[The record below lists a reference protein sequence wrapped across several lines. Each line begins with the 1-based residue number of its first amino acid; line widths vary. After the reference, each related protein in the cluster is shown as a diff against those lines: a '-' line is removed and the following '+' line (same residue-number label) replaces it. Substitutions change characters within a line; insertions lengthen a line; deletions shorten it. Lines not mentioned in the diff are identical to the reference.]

1 MLTYEPLERYLAQQI
16 GDEVAMTFE
25 EFERIIGQKLP
36 PSAHKRNEWWTNNA
50 DHHSQAKAWLS
61 AGFEAA
67 DVIRKAKKLIFRRMK
82 STKPLAN
89 GMEDAPREFRQAE
102 SKQPRRHPAFGALK
116 GTFTI
121 EPGYDLT
128 TPSMDADELA
138 EMDANL
144 DRTADL
150 IEAGMKRKPL

>member
-1 MLTYEPLERYLAQQI
+1 LAQQI
-16 GDEVAMTFE
+16 GDEVPMTFE

-67 DVIRKAKKLIFRRMK
+67 DVVRKAKKLIFKRMK

-89 GMEDAPREFRQAE
+89 GMEDATREFKHAE
-102 SKQPRRHPAFGALK
+102 PKSRRHPLIGAMK

-121 EPGYDLT
+121 EPGFDLT
-128 TPSMDADELA
+128 SPMFDPDELA
-138 EMDANL
+138 EWEANL
-144 DRTADL
+144 DRTADM
-150 IEAGMKRKPL
+150 IEEGMSRKRR